1 MAVTTVKDSAATFD
15 FKTLGEGR
23 FQLSGVLGF
32 PTATQVL
39 ERSKALFEQRAIEV
53 DLQGVTHADSA
64 GLAVLL
70 EWLHWARRE
79 GRRMTFINVPEEIRA
94 VARITEVEELLEQPP
109 RVLR

>member
-1 MAVTTVKDSAATFD
+1 MGAAADTAATFD
-15 FKTLGEGR
+15 FQALGEGR

-53 DLQGVTHADSA
+53 DLKGVTQADSA

-79 GRRMTFINVPEEIRA
+79 GRRMNFINLPEQILA
-94 VARITEVEELLEQPP
+94 VARITEVEELLAQPP
-109 RVLR
+109 RALR